1 MPKISDDQ
9 RAERRRQILDGA
21 RATFARYGYEGATV
35 ARLEREI
42 GLSRGAIFNYFPNKW
57 AIFYALAEEDQ
68 ERGIR
73 LWMEH
78 GFGAV
83 LRQMADEAPDWLGVY
98 FELIGMLRT
107 NLDLRDE
114 WANRTPGLNRQ
125 LIEQVEEMQRRGEL
139 RSDMPTD
146 SLLTFLSL
154 VLDGV
159 VVHVTAGY
167 SLDTDS
173 VLKLVSA
180 AIAPQ

>member
-1 MPKISDDQ
+1 MPKISDHQ

-21 RATFARYGYEGATV
+21 RATFARYGYERATV
-35 ARLEREI
+35 ARLEHEI

-73 LWMEH
+73 LWMEQ

-125 LIEQVEEMQRRGEL
+125 LIDQMQEMQRRGEL
-139 RSDMPTD
+139 RGDMSID

-154 VLDGV
+154 LLDGV
-159 VVHVTAGY
+159 VVAVAAGNPPDTR
-167 SLDTDS
+167 SL
-173 VLKLVSA
+173 LKLVSA
-180 AIAPQ
+180 AISPQ